1 MHINLLIERV
11 GHMIRLSDKEFNF
24 IVEFMKSNYG
34 INLINKRQLIESRMN
49 NTLVQKNMESFSDYF
64 EIIKKHD
71 KEEIS
76 SLINKLTT
84 NHTYF
89 MREPQHFNFLK
100 NTVLPYHEKYNK
112 QHDIRIWS
120 AGCSSG
126 EEAYTTIMT
135 IKDYFGANASQWD
148 TTILAT
154 DISTKAMGQAQ
165 TKIYEPEALKDVP
178 ESWKTRHFKQRADGL
193 YDLNPAIRKEVV
205 YRVFNLMD
213 KFVYKKPFDV
223 IFCRNVMIYFDQK
236 TKNELVE
243 KFYDALA
250 PGGYL
255 FIGHSESVQK
265 EASRFKYIQPSI
277 YQKG

>member
-1 MHINLLIERV
+1 
-11 GHMIRLSDKEFNF
+11 MIRLTDQEFSF
-24 IVEFMKSNYG
+24 IVNFMKSNYG

-49 NTLVQKNMESFSDYF
+49 NTLTQKNFKSFSEYF
-64 EIIKKHD
+64 EVIKEHN
-71 KEEIS
+71 KEEVAL
-76 SLINKLTT
+76 LINKLTT

-100 NTVLPYHEKYNK
+100 DTVLPYHEKHNPK
-112 QHDIRIWS
+112 RDIRIWS

-126 EEAYTTIMT
+126 EEAYTTVMT
-135 IKDYFGANASQWD
+135 IKDYFGSNASHWD

-154 DISTKAMGQAQ
+154 DISTQAMAQAQ
-165 TKIYEPEALKDVP
+165 SKIYDEESLKDIP
-178 ESWKTRHFKQRADGL
+178 ASFKTKFFKKRADGL
-193 YDLNPAIRKEVV
+193 YDLSDAVRKEVV
-205 YRVFNLMD
+205 FKVFNLMD

-236 TKNELVE
+236 TKNELVN

-265 EASRFKYIQPSI
+265 ETTKFRYIQPSI

>member
-1 MHINLLIERV
+1 
-11 GHMIRLSDKEFNF
+11 MIRLTDQEFNF
-24 IVEFMKSNYG
+24 IVNFMKSNYG

-49 NTLVQKNMESFSDYF
+49 NTLTQKNFKSFSEYF
-64 EIIKKHD
+64 EVIKGQN
-71 KEEIS
+71 KEEIAL
-76 SLINKLTT
+76 LINKLTT

-100 NTVLPYHEKYNK
+100 NTVLPYHEKHNSK
-112 QHDIRIWS
+112 RDIRIWS

-126 EEAYTTIMT
+126 EEAYTTVMIT
-135 IKDYFGANASQWD
+135 KDYFGSNAVNWD

-154 DISTKAMGQAQ
+154 DISTQAMAQAQ
-165 TKIYEPEALKDVP
+165 SKIYDEESLKDIP
-178 ESWKTRHFKQRADGL
+178 ASYKTKYFKKRADDL
-193 YDLNPAIRKEVV
+193 YDLSDAVRKEVV
-205 YRVFNLMD
+205 FKVFNLMD
-213 KFVYKKPFDV
+213 KFVYKKPFDI

-236 TKNELVE
+236 TKNELIN

-255 FIGHSESVQK
+255 FIGHSESIQK
-265 EASRFKYIQPSI
+265 ETTKFRYIQPSI